1 MPRPFTLESKQ
12 LATAYHLAVADVGA
26 GGPRRLVIVL
36 DADDQFEPAVAA
48 AEAAAAAG
56 PTPPLL
62 LLGVGYGGGYR
73 SRANRRGR
81 DYTPSR
87 RPDEPMENG
96 GAGAFHGFLTDELL
110 PWATD
115 RFEFVA
121 GDLGITGYSLS
132 ALFVLYA
139 LFRPRPFFRRGLAA
153 SPSIWWD
160 DRKILDSIKT
170 YRPGPHSPPARLFLS
185 VGEDD
190 SPSMTGD
197 LALFTARL
205 AAAPR
210 SDLAWTEARFPG
222 LDHYSALPASFRSGF
237 AWLFAPPAAEA

>member
-1 MPRPFTLESKQ
+1 MTRPFTLESKQ
-12 LATAYHLAVADVGA
+12 LDTAYHLAVADVGA
-26 GGPRRLVIVL
+26 GGPRRLVVVL

-48 AEAAAAAG
+48 AEAAAANG
-56 PTPPLL
+56 HTPPLR

-87 RPDEPMENG
+87 RADEPMENG
-96 GAGAFHGFLTDELL
+96 GAEAFHGFLTDELL

-132 ALFVLYA
+132 GLFVLYA
-139 LFRPRPFFRRGLAA
+139 LLRVRPFFRRGLAA

-160 DRKILDSIKT
+160 DRKILESV
-170 YRPGPHSPPARLFLS
+170 RASPSAPEAPAARLFLS
-185 VGEDD
+185 VGDDD

-197 LALFTARL
+197 LGLFTARL
-205 AAAPR
+205 AAAQR
-210 SDLAWTEARFPG
+210 RDLVWKEERLPG

-237 AWLFAPPAAEA
+237 EWLFAPPSAGA